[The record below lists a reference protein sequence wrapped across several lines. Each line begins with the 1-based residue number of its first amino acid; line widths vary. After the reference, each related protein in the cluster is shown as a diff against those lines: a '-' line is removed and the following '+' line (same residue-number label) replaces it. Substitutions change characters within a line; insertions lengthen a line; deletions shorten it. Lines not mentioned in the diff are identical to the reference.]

1 MRFILYSLLSL
12 TLLITGCS
20 GSEPTQKQG
29 ASQVKKQVSKVQKKT
44 KKKVKKRKYPLLK
57 QANIEAFLTSFGK
70 NNPETVVELTTPY
83 GLIRIRLYEDTPL
96 HRANF
101 IMLTK
106 RNYFDFAEIYRVA
119 PNFVVQGGDSD
130 ETEIRKIKRDIGVYR
145 IPNEIKADRY
155 HKRGAVA
162 MTKEIEHNPEK
173 KSSCFEFYIVV
184 GKTYSDYELDEIQK
198 MYNTTFSAAQREM
211 YKTKGGLAHLDQEHT
226 VFGEVISGMAVADSL
241 SLLPSDS
248 REWPLETVPISM
260 DVIR

>member
-1 MRFILYSLLSL
+1 MRFLLSSL
-12 TLLITGCS
+12 ISITLFITSCS
-20 GSEPTQKQG
+20 DSTPPQKQ
-29 ASQVKKQVSKVQKKT
+29 AAKAAKNQVSNV

-57 QANIEAFLTSFGK
+57 QANIESFLKSYGAK
-70 NNPETVVELTTPY
+70 NPETIVELTTPY
-83 GLIRIRLYEDTPL
+83 GPIRMRLYEDTPL

-145 IPNEIKADRY
+145 IPNEIKPDRY

-162 MTKEIEHNPEK
+162 MTKEIENNPEK

-198 MYNTTFSAAQREM
+198 MYNTSFSPAQREM
-211 YKTKGGLAHLDQEHT
+211 YKTNGGLAHLDQEHT